1 MGRSEVKIVEKRRS
15 GAVART
21 NLMESID
28 EKTLAVKGKE
38 KKKKK
43 KRIFN

>member
-28 EKTLAVKGKE
+28 EKKLTVKG

-43 KRIFN
+43 NKKKNF